1 MMIYKAKQYLDI
13 DSDYVIENDLK
24 GNTNQLTLEDV
35 ISLEKMQS

>member
-1 MMIYKAKQYLDI
+1 MLYKANQYLDI

-35 ISLEKMQS
+35 ISLERMQS

>member
-1 MMIYKAKQYLDI
+1 MIYKANQYLDI

-35 ISLEKMQS
+35 ISLERMQS

>member
-1 MMIYKAKQYLDI
+1 MMIYKADQYLDI

>member
-1 MMIYKAKQYLDI
+1 MLHKANQYLDI

-35 ISLEKMQS
+35 ISLERMQS